1 MSIHEMISRHPDV
14 AGQLNEA
21 LATAARHA
29 MFCALMCTSCADAC
43 VAEEMDMA
51 QCVRS
56 CLDCADVCTATS
68 RLAVRRTGQNVEV
81 LRAMLELCARV
92 CDACAAEC
100 ERHGHGHCELSA
112 RMCRECAA
120 DCRAALATVN

>member
-14 AGQLNEA
+14 AGNLNED

-43 VAEEMDMA
+43 VAEDMDMA

-81 LRAMLELCARV
+81 LRATLRLCAEV

-100 ERHGHGHCELSA
+100 ERHSHGHCELSA

-120 DCRAALATVN
+120 DCRKALATVN

>member
-1 MSIHEMISRHPDV
+1 MSIQEMISRHPDV
-14 AGQLNEA
+14 EGNLNEE

-43 VAEEMDMA
+43 VAEEMDMS
-51 QCVRS
+51 QCIRS

-68 RLAVRRTGQNVEV
+68 RLAVRRTAQNVEV
-81 LRAMLELCARV
+81 LRAMLSLCADV
-92 CDACAAEC
+92 CDSCAAEC
-100 ERHGHGHCELSA
+100 ERHAHGHCELSA

-120 DCRAALATVN
+120 DCRKALPTVH

>member
-14 AGQLNEA
+14 AGNPNEA
-21 LATAARHA
+21 LAAAARHA

-51 QCVRS
+51 QCIRS
-56 CLDCADVCTATS
+56 CLDCADVCTATA

-81 LRAMLELCARV
+81 LRAMLALCADV
-92 CDACAAEC
+92 CESCAAEC
-100 ERHGHGHCELSA
+100 ERHAHGHCELSA

-120 DCRAALATVN
+120 DCRAALPTVN